1 MDSHT
6 QESGASVQG
15 QKGPEIGLSDPD
27 DTIDLMGDQLPS
39 RDPAPDGA
47 R

>member
-1 MDSHT
+1 MHSHT
-6 QESGASVQG
+6 KESDASVKG
-15 QKGPEIGLSDPD
+15 QKGPEISVSDPD

-39 RDPAPDGA
+39 RDPAPNGA